1 MTFASNL
8 GQPLQT
14 GSDKLL
20 STQAG
25 RHDRA
30 ARMFWCPYVIQ
41 ACDDIQKTRSFALL
55 EIKSQSTCAGAN
67 MSNIE
72 RE

>member
-30 ARMFWCPYVIQ
+30 ACMFWCPYVIQ
-41 ACDDIQKTRSFALL
+41 ACDDI
-55 EIKSQSTCAGAN
+55 
-67 MSNIE
+67 
-72 RE
+72 